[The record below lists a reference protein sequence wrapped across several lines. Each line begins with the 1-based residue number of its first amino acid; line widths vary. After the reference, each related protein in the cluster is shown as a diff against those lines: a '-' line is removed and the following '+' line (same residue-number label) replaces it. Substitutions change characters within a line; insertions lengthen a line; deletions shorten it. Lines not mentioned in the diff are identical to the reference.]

1 MKNDY
6 SNALRAA
13 VYLRVSSEEQARHGY
28 SLEFQAEKCRERAL
42 ELGATSIVIYR
53 DPGVSGA
60 LLNRPGLNALRQAVR
75 NKEVD
80 LVVVLDPDRFARNVG
95 HQLLVT
101 EEIDKS
107 GARLE
112 FVNFE
117 WRNTPEGQLFYAIR
131 GAIAQYEKEKIRERT
146 MAGRLQKARLGKM
159 PHAHQPYGYDYD
171 RSNATLVPNPREAPV
186 VRTIFSLFVKHQ
198 LGYSAIASWLNEQG
212 IPTKK
217 AAPSWHRAVVR
228 QILMNPVY
236 TGTFWANRYDC
247 RNLGLNK
254 FKKSADRLRPSL
266 RARQEWIPI
275 PVTALVPQNLWEEAQ
290 ARIENGIKT
299 WSKRHRRVYL
309 LAGLVHCAAC
319 RNKLVGQQVYSG
331 NKRYPY
337 YVCNHFHE
345 GRPRIRADD
354 LEAAIWDWLRNWLN
368 NPECFAYVLNQKPED
383 DRIETADAAFAEEEK
398 LIEERRAAA
407 CRAFA
412 AGHIS
417 DQEWH
422 EIVTRLDTRIRAL
435 HRRKA
440 EWNARTNWPARQDPL
455 TAREKAQSILDKG
468 MKGLSLE
475 QKRCLIAAVV
485 VSVNVGPGS
494 VDVLARV
501 ADSEVFIW
509 RKRERDPDAPKSR
522 EENALGSLPPGTDR
536 C

>member
-1 MKNDY
+1 MRSDHD
-6 SNALRAA
+6 SALLAA

-28 SLEFQAEKCRERAL
+28 SLDFQAEKCRERAL
-42 ELGATSIVIYR
+42 ELGATGIVFYR

-60 LLNRPGLNALRQAVR
+60 LLDRPGLNALRQAVR
-75 NKEVD
+75 NKEID
-80 LVVVLDPDRFARNVG
+80 LVVVLDPDRFARNVA

-101 EEIDKS
+101 EEIDRS

-171 RSNATLVPNPREAPV
+171 RSNSTLVPNPREAPV
-186 VRTIFSLFVKHQ
+186 VRMIFSLFVKQQ
-198 LGYSAIASWLNEQG
+198 LGYSAIAARLNEQG

-254 FKKSADRLRPSL
+254 FKKPADRLRPSL
-266 RARQEWIPI
+266 RDRQEWIPI
-275 PVTALVPQNLWEEAQ
+275 SVTPLVPNDLWEEAQ
-290 ARIENGIKT
+290 ARIKTGIQT
-299 WSKRHRRVYL
+299 WSKRRRRIYL
-309 LAGLVHCAAC
+309 LAGLLHCAAC
-319 RNKLVGQQVYSG
+319 RSKLVGQQVYSG
-331 NKRYPY
+331 NRRYPY
-337 YVCNHFHE
+337 YLCSRSHE

-354 LEAAIWDWLRNWLN
+354 LEAAIWDWVKGRLD
-368 NPECFAYVLNQKPED
+368 NPECFAYLLNQKPGD
-383 DRIETADAAFAEEEK
+383 NGLGTADAAPAEEEK

-417 DQEWH
+417 DREWR
-422 EIVTRLDTRIRAL
+422 EIVTRLDTRIKAL
-435 HRRKA
+435 QRRKM
-440 EWNARTNWPARQDPL
+440 EWQARASWFDRQDPL
-455 TAREKAQSILDKG
+455 RAREQARLILERG
-468 MKGLSLE
+468 LKGLSLE

-501 ADSEVFIW
+501 ADEEVLTW
-509 RKRERDPDAPKSR
+509 RKRERDLDAPQS
-522 EENALGSLPPGTDR
+522 G
-536 C
+536 